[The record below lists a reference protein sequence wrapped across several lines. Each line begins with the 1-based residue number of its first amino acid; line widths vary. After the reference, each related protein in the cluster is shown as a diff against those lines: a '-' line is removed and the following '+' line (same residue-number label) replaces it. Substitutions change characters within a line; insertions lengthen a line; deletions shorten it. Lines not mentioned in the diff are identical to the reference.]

1 MFLIKVVLQANL
13 LKRET
18 LVLPRVTKLI
28 EINCGRLR
36 RLNSRDSRERERERE
51 RERKI
56 EIEKEGREID
66 RGEESEKANPVLCCF
81 VLVSFVF

>member
-1 MFLIKVVLQANL
+1 M
-13 LKRET
+13 KRET

-36 RLNSRDSRERERERE
+36 RLNSRDSRERERER
-51 RERKI
+51 KI

-66 RGEESEKANPVLCCF
+66 RGEDTGRLPYYNLGFMLYKFGQAQAQAR
-81 VLVSFVF
+81 VSDVNVT

>member
-51 RERKI
+51 RE
-56 EIEKEGREID
+56 GREID

>member
-1 MFLIKVVLQANL
+1 M

-28 EINCGRLR
+28 EINCGWLR
-36 RLNSRDSRERERERE
+36 RLNSRDSRERERAI
-51 RERKI
+51 ERKI

>member
-36 RLNSRDSRERERERE
+36 RLNSRDSRERERER
-51 RERKI
+51 KI

>member
-1 MFLIKVVLQANL
+1 M

-28 EINCGRLR
+28 DINCGRLR
-36 RLNSRDSRERERERE
+36 RLNSRDSRERERE

>member
-51 RERKI
+51 RKI